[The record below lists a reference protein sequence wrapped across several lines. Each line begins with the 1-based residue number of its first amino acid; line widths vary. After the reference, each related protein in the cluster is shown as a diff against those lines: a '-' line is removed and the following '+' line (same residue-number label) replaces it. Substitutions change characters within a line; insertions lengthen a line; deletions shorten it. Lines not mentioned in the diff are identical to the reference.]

1 MPDPEPDIALREWA
15 PFVYSPLI
23 KRSFL
28 KEVAFEECF
37 GTVKGLNGRILSP
50 RLVVPS
56 ALHPAPQPPVLH
68 EEAAV
73 QRRDRA
79 RSGHLDHTPSLIPSP
94 VLLPHMTPSSVQ
106 LRKPPS
112 RSPCCQIFTEA
123 RFSPSPHGILPT
135 PAETLGQLPFLP
147 WLPFAAGLRQPSH
160 TPQQCLCAAIPSPSR
175 LARPLSLCAYQVNV
189 FREAL
194 LKHPI
199 GSRVTPRPPHLS
211 QITVPCFP
219 S

>member
-123 RFSPSPHGILPT
+123 RFSPSPHRILPT
-135 PAETLGQLPFLP
+135 PAETR
-147 WLPFAAGLRQPSH
+147 AASVPTLAPLRCWPQTAKPH
-160 TPQQCLCAAIPSPSR
+160 TTAVPLCCYSFTQQTCTAFVPLCLSS
-175 LARPLSLCAYQVNV
+175 
-189 FREAL
+189 
-194 LKHPI
+194 
-199 GSRVTPRPPHLS
+199 
-211 QITVPCFP
+211 
-219 S
+219 